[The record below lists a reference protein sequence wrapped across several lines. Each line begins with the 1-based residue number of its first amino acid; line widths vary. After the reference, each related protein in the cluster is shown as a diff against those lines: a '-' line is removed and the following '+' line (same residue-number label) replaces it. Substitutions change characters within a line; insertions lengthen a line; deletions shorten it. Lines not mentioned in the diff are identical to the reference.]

1 MIKIT
6 VKEVANRQVKNR
18 KDLFYVETLFSS
30 IAACDQHYIYIYQCK
45 GLHIECYTATN
56 KVGFKAFLYNHFLS
70 RHKCIQV
77 PILSYAGDDTRDQT
91 QHVAIDIIYTN
102 LYNTIHYIKC
112 LPLIHYDVTLQYLHK
127 PNCLP
132 KLYVLTILP
141 SVSLHAPPE
150 CRYLNQISHMGFC
163 DNGQVFKKN
172 HIRHARSW
180 EWVSDG

>member
-1 MIKIT
+1 MWKHYFLLLQLATNTIYI
-6 VKEVANRQVKNR
+6 
-18 KDLFYVETLFSS
+18 
-30 IAACDQHYIYIYQCK
+30 YIYIYQCK

-112 LPLIHYDVTLQYLHK
+112 LPLIHYDVTLQYFHK

-163 DNGQVFKKN
+163 DNGQVFKKK